1 MSYAI
6 LETDSLIQSA
16 VEIVAVG
23 VVSIAMLMIAIKVME
38 KLLPFSVK
46 HELEEDHNTAA
57 AILMASIVIG
67 VALVISAVV
76 RE

>member
-1 MSYAI
+1 MSYAV
-6 LETDSLIQSA
+6 LELDSLLQPA
-16 VEIVAVG
+16 VEIVVVG
-23 VVSIAMLMIAIKVME
+23 VLSIAMLMIALKVME

-46 HELEEDHNTAA
+46 QELEEDHNTAA